1 MNKKVLV
8 YAKHLPTARCGVAY
22 FSDQLAR
29 HLDAMLV
36 HSYQGFSK
44 CDEFFINLDVFEMNE
59 SEVQSIHNFIRSGHV
74 GKTILVMHDYRFS
87 YVEDEL
93 VKAVDVVLNLSG
105 EAALN
110 AIAPEKTLQL
120 CTPSMIDKAV
130 LQFTHVGD
138 HPLSVSFGFFNA
150 RKKNFKQYVAFYEQM
165 VQRYPQWHHII
176 AASAHQGDQAS
187 DSALLAQ
194 MINSPQVIVTD
205 FMPNQ
210 ILAELI
216 HAADLG
222 VFFYP
227 SGIMLNSASPMA
239 FFDAGKPVITTYGD
253 LTPAIYKTFTLDAT
267 QQLEVNFNDIAKL
280 KQLGTL
286 AKRHYDE
293 ALSWSKFI
301 EQTRQFMAKL

>member
-1 MNKKVLV
+1 MSKKVLV

-22 FSDQLAR
+22 FAQQLAG
-29 HLDAMLV
+29 HLQAELV
-36 HSYQGFSK
+36 HSYQGFSQ
-44 CDEFFINLDVFEMNE
+44 CDEFFINLDVFEMDE
-59 SEVQSIHNFIRSGHV
+59 SEVQSIHNFIRSGHA

-93 VKAVDVVLNLSG
+93 VKAVDAVLNLSG

-120 CTPSMIDKAV
+120 CTPSLMDRAV
-130 LQFTHVGD
+130 LQFRHTPEHS
-138 HPLSVSFGFFNA
+138 LSVSFGFFNA
-150 RKKNFKQYVAFYEQM
+150 RKKNFKQYVAFYEHM

-176 AASAHQGDQAS
+176 TASAHQGDHAS
-187 DSALLAQ
+187 DSALLVQ

-227 SGIMLNSASPMA
+227 TGIMLNSASPMA
-239 FFDAGKPVITTYGD
+239 FFDAGKPVITTYGK
-253 LTPAIYKTFTLDAT
+253 LTPEIYKTFTFDGSQAESIDFNQLD
-267 QQLEVNFNDIAKL
+267 QFNERG
-280 KQLGTL
+280 QV
-286 AKRHYDE
+286 AKRYYDTN
-293 ALSWSKFI
+293 LSWEYFLNQVAQYVEK
-301 EQTRQFMAKL
+301 